1 MSADEACLVAGWCL
15 FGLVAFHALPAL
27 LWLPFR
33 TLWRVA
39 ARSAEPDRWPLVTV
53 IIAARD
59 EDARVEVALQRL
71 LSSDYPNVEI
81 VFANDRSSDSTGE
94 IADRI
99 AAEDSRVLV
108 LHLDEVPDGWLGK
121 TNAMS
126 RAAEQAR
133 GEWLLFTDGDILIE
147 PATLRLVIRHAEAKK
162 LNHFCLLPSMETAGW
177 MECVLT
183 SFFAMLFC
191 FGTYPWLR
199 GTRFPM
205 AYYGVGAFNLVRR
218 TAYEEVGGF
227 ESIRMDVMDDVN
239 LGRLLRDHE
248 ARADLLVAGD
258 AVRVRWQESAWGV
271 VRGLEK
277 NAFANCRYSVAR
289 LIGFTLFY
297 SAIFFLPI
305 AAVLCLDVVAA
316 SGFAASLVLLVVSFG
331 CLSRLFGGHLTV
343 GPWLPVGA
351 VAVLLAFW
359 RSAVITLRQG
369 GVRWRDTF
377 YPIETLRASLYR
389 RSNVRKKRTTEDA
402 EGHGNKLP

>member
-1 MSADEACLVAGWCL
+1 MSAEEACFIAGWCL
-15 FGLVAFHALPAL
+15 FGLVSFHALPAL

-33 TLWRVA
+33 TLARVA
-39 ARSAEPDRWPLVTV
+39 ARTPDPDHWPLVSV

-59 EDARVEVALQRL
+59 EEARVEDALRRL
-71 LSSDYPNVEI
+71 LATDYPSVEI
-81 VFANDRSSDSTGE
+81 VFANDRSTDSTGA
-94 IADRI
+94 IADQV
-99 AAEDSRVLV
+99 AADDCRVSV
-108 LHLDEVPDGWLGK
+108 LHLHEVPEGWLGK

-126 RAAEQAR
+126 RAAQLAQ
-133 GEWLLFTDGDILIE
+133 GEWLLFTDGDIFIE
-147 PATLRLVIRHAEAKK
+147 PPTLKQVIRYATAKR
-162 LNHFCLLPSMETAGW
+162 LDHFCLLPSMETAGW

-218 TAYEEVGGF
+218 SAYEDAGGF

-239 LGRLLRDHE
+239 LGRLLRDHG

-271 VRGLEK
+271 IRGLEK

-316 SGFAASLVLLVVSFG
+316 SGFGASLVLLVVSFG
-331 CLSRLFGGHLTV
+331 CLSRLFGCHLTV

-351 VAVLLAFW
+351 AAVLLAFW

-377 YPIETLRASLYR
+377 YPIETLRASLYL

>member
-1 MSADEACLVAGWCL
+1 MAACETC
-15 FGLVAFHALPAL
+15 
-27 LWLPFR
+27 R
-33 TLWRVA
+33 
-39 ARSAEPDRWPLVTV
+39 
-53 IIAARD
+53 
-59 EDARVEVALQRL
+59 Q
-71 LSSDYPNVEI
+71 
-81 VFANDRSSDSTGE
+81 
-94 IADRI
+94 
-99 AAEDSRVLV
+99 
-108 LHLDEVPDGWLGK
+108 
-121 TNAMS
+121 
-126 RAAEQAR
+126 AAEQAR
-133 GEWLLFTDGDILIE
+133 GEWLLLTDGDILIE

-218 TAYEEVGGF
+218 SAYEDAGGF

-258 AVRVRWQESAWGV
+258 AVRVRWQDSAWGV

-305 AAVLCLDVVAA
+305 AAVLCLDVFAA
-316 SGFAASLVLLVVSFG
+316 SGFVASLVLLVVSFG

-389 RSNVRKKRTTEDA
+389 RSNVRKKTTA
-402 EGHGNKLP
+402 AKLTG

>member
-1 MSADEACLVAGWCL
+1 MSAEEACFIAGWCL
-15 FGLVAFHALPAL
+15 FGLVSFHALPAL

-33 TLWRVA
+33 TLARVA
-39 ARSAEPDRWPLVTV
+39 ACSPEPDHWPLVSV

-59 EDARVEVALQRL
+59 EDARVEDALRRL
-71 LSSDYPNVEI
+71 LATDYPAVEI
-81 VFANDRSSDSTGE
+81 VFANDRSTDSTGA
-94 IADRI
+94 IAGRI
-99 AAEDSRVLV
+99 AAEDSRVSV

-126 RAAEQAR
+126 RAAQMAQ
-133 GEWLLFTDGDILIE
+133 GDWLLFTDGDIFIE
-147 PATLRLVIRHAEAKK
+147 PPTLRHVIRHAIAKK
-162 LNHFCLLPSMETAGW
+162 LDHFCLLPSMETAGW

-218 TAYEEVGGF
+218 SAYEDAGGF

-258 AVRVRWQESAWGV
+258 AVRVRWQDSAWGV

-305 AAVLCLDVVAA
+305 AAVLCLDVFAA
-316 SGFAASLVLLVVSFG
+316 SGFVASLVLLVVSFG

-389 RSNVRKKRTTEDA
+389 RSNVRKKTTA
-402 EGHGNKLP
+402 AKLTG